1 MEKCAFCKQTVTQS
15 LKESAFPMSK
25 VKQHAVQS
33 PVIVGWGTV
42 LLPLRRGCED
52 TGKTKALVLTPCS
65 GRGSGCSKGLAQWAK
80 EEHGYRGGVS
90 I

>member
-15 LKESAFPMSK
+15 LKESSFPMSK

-33 PVIVGWGTV
+33 PVIVGWGAA
-42 LLPLRRGCED
+42 LLPLRQGCED
-52 TGKTKALVLTPCS
+52 TGKTKALVLMPCS